1 MKKFLSTLLCLL
13 LILSATFIFTSCSTE
28 KASAS
33 YISID
38 INPSIELT
46 VDEESKVV
54 SVYAA
59 NEDASVLLYGES
71 GIVGSDVEDAIEKIT
86 EIAIELGYLD
96 ESNKIVGTTVSS
108 KDAEWIKSLQEK
120 INSKIIATAKSSGLE
135 IETDAEGAYSIIR
148 KLDALKAK
156 YPDNAAVQNLSVSKF
171 KLALSASESGELTVE
186 AAAELDETALIELVS
201 DTHSKIEAFAT
212 EAYNQAK
219 QQALSI
225 YDELSGIALDG
236 IYGEFYIKNVF
247 SHPTTYWYGHTY
259 QMYKTTARGFDA
271 IANALVFVEKI
282 QNYSLDEAQITSVM
296 TALGITDRTVL
307 LDGDGK
313 VTIDSIYAYA
323 DKKFKNTEA
332 SAELEAMKSELDA
345 ALDDAEAKVNAE
357 IQKAVNEY
365 KDEIDAALVTSK
377 EAMNLIISLL
387 PASLT
392 SALEAQNV
400 EYNRVIDELT
410 ASFTNGEAS
419 QAKMR
424 ECANKMNELA
434 EEMLSKITADLS
446 ESELAEVQK
455 MIDSRKAL
463 LDGYRDSM
471 EETISKAE
479 ATVKSELEKIKAE
492 RAKLASGN

>member
-1 MKKFLSTLLCLL
+1 
-13 LILSATFIFTSCSTE
+13 
-28 KASAS
+28 
-33 YISID
+33 
-38 INPSIELT
+38 
-46 VDEESKVV
+46 
-54 SVYAA
+54 
-59 NEDASVLLYGES
+59 
-71 GIVGSDVEDAIEKIT
+71 
-86 EIAIELGYLD
+86 
-96 ESNKIVGTTVSS
+96 
-108 KDAEWIKSLQEK
+108 
-120 INSKIIATAKSSGLE
+120 
-135 IETDAEGAYSIIR
+135 
-148 KLDALKAK
+148 
-156 YPDNAAVQNLSVSKF
+156 
-171 KLALSASESGELTVE
+171 
-186 AAAELDETALIELVS
+186 
-201 DTHSKIEAFAT
+201 
-212 EAYNQAK
+212 
-219 QQALSI
+219 
-225 YDELSGIALDG
+225 
-236 IYGEFYIKNVF
+236 
-247 SHPTTYWYGHTY
+247 
-259 QMYKTTARGFDA
+259 MYKTTARGFDA